1 MDALYSARSIRCLY
15 KPTKVNYEHYNPNMI
30 DLKSF
35 IMPYLILD
43 TEVLVQEPASDRT
56 RSMPLSSL
64 PAISLLASELD
75 PAAFPERTRSLQR
88 NEGSVESKDDG
99 STRLL
104 ARSGPIKEGP
114 SSSHAPDSDG
124 PTGDF
129 QLKVVEIGQRKFIKL
144 GVLGKGGC
152 SCVYRLLFPATG
164 TQYAL
169 KHIKLAERKEFR
181 LQLSEVRILEQLQ
194 GLSRVIDLYET
205 VVDEDSCSIQ
215 LLTELADCDLAKV
228 ISQRLR
234 EAALSP
240 FFARMVWQE
249 MLEAVQSVHSRDVVH
264 GKVFLLCI
272 LCP

>member
-1 MDALYSARSIRCLY
+1 
-15 KPTKVNYEHYNPNMI
+15 
-30 DLKSF
+30 
-35 IMPYLILD
+35 
-43 TEVLVQEPASDRT
+43 
-56 RSMPLSSL
+56 MPLSSL
-64 PAISLLASELD
+64 PAIPLLESASELV

-88 NEGSVESKDDG
+88 NEGSVGSKDDG
-99 STRLL
+99 STQLL
-104 ARSGPIKEGP
+104 ARSGPIKEGHT
-114 SSSHAPDSDG
+114 STHAPESDG
-124 PTGDF
+124 LTGDF

-152 SCVYRLLFPATG
+152 SCVYRLLFPTTG

-169 KHIKLAERKEFR
+169 KHIKLADRKEYR
-181 LQLSEVRILEQLQ
+181 LQLSEVKILEQLQ

-205 VVDEDSCSIQ
+205 VVDEDSCSLQ

-264 GKVFLLCI
+264 GNVFSLCI
-272 LCP
+272 LYLKPDSVCFFRGPQAGELRFCARPPEADRLRHCPVAPDT